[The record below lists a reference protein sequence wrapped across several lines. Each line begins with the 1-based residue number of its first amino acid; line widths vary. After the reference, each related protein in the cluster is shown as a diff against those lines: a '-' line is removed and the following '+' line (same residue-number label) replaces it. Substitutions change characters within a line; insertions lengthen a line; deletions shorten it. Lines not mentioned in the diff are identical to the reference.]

1 MESKKVKGYTYVL
14 KECQDVEVSCE
25 EREKLTNYAL
35 EMLSST
41 GGTRRSFFQCIFIG
55 DVVQFWYYSP
65 TGILYSSKISWIL
78 ELERFCAILVA
89 IMSCDYKRFGIY
101 VPNLTPPE
109 DLSFSIPPSSLTG
122 FHLTMQHPNSKKGE
136 VKVTL
141 GNVIYVQ
148 YGIVG
153 RSTVIYEVTT
163 LPQISEDPLVIK
175 ITTQDVS
182 RSPEHEII
190 QHVHDQGAGEY
201 LPQIHL
207 WTERDDRIKSSDD
220 LWGTIPSLQKEGG
233 GYVFE
238 DRAQDILIMT
248 RYERIDNKLTPQNM
262 YYIFNQLFYGTIY
275 YLYSGNLSLT
285 VMVQL

>member
-1 MESKKVKGYTYVL
+1 MESKKAKGYTYVL
-14 KECQDVEVSCE
+14 KECQGVEVSCE
-25 EREKLTNYAL
+25 EREKLTNHAL

-41 GGTRRSFFQCIFIG
+41 GGTRQSFFQCIFIG

-89 IMSCDYKRFGIY
+89 IASCDYKRFGIY
-101 VPNLTPPE
+101 VPTLTPPA
-109 DLSFSIPPSSLTG
+109 DLSLSIPPSSLTG
-122 FHLTMQHPNSKKGE
+122 FHLTMQHLNLEKGE

-141 GNVIYVQ
+141 GNLIYVQ

-182 RSPEHEII
+182 RRPEHEII

-207 WTERDDRIKSSDD
+207 WTERDDRGKSSDD

-275 YLYSGNLSLT
+275 YL
-285 VMVQL
+285 